1 MTGAGAN
8 GSSHGDDGGGDGD
21 GRPRAEMDDA
31 PPFLTWRA
39 IYVVVLGALG
49 AEIALALAL
58 AS

>member
-1 MTGAGAN
+1 MSPGE
-8 GSSHGDDGGGDGD
+8 DP
-21 GRPRAEMDDA
+21 RPRAEMEDA

-39 IYVVVLGALG
+39 IYLVVLGALA

>member
-1 MTGAGAN
+1 MTSEGGPGA
-8 GSSHGDDGGGDGD
+8 SDGLGG
-21 GRPRAEMDDA
+21 RARAEMEDA

-39 IYVVVLGALG
+39 IYVAVLGALA